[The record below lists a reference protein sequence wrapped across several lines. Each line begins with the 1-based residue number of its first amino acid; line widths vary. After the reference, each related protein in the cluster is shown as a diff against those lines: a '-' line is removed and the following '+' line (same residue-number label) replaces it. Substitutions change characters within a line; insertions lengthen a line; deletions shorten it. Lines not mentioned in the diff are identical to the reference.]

1 MIAFLTNI
9 APIALGFVAKLF
21 ALKQHAASENQKLMM
36 EQFAAKDKSINDAR
50 QMAKNESPMA
60 AMNRR
65 VIILVILGLIIF
77 TQVAPPLLNLPT
89 VIPTTIEGFNFFG
102 IQSVGTMVG
111 VAVLSI
117 VVAFMVKNAYQLFYS
132 WYVQRFSNFSSQ
144 QLSSMLLQI
153 SVAFGFMF
161 AFALLQSLLLVT

>member
-1 MIAFLTNI
+1 MIGLLTNI

-21 ALKQHAASENQKLMM
+21 AIKQHNASENQKLMM

-102 IQSVGTMVG
+102 IQFVPEVVEYVTIQAGSV
-111 VAVLSI
+111 
-117 VVAFMVKNAYQLFYS
+117 VKFDEVFQWAAMIIEFYFGAQLAKKS
-132 WYVQRFSNFSSQ
+132 
-144 QLSSMLLQI
+144 
-153 SVAFGFMF
+153 
-161 AFALLQSLLLVT
+161 